1 MQMTVI
7 NHFNMSHFLRAILI
21 ASAIGAA
28 IVITSLIK
36 PHFEHKRE

>member
-28 IVITSLIK
+28 IVITFLIK
-36 PHFEHKRE
+36 PQFEHKRE